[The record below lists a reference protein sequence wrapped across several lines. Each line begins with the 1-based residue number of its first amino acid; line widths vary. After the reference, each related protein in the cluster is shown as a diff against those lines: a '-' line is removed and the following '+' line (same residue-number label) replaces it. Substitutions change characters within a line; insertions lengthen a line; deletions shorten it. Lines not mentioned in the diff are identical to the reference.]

1 MGNLTKE
8 KEESLLHL
16 RIFLEVWARHRI
28 FKPISMLFN
37 RINININVL
46 LNINIKMHIHI
57 QDKALNLRCILSIT
71 KVFEHMCKRVISN
84 LWIQLHILILSR
96 RIGTQICIASS
107 IRRQD
112 IVPMSVL
119 NWSTRFKISLTTMS
133 SQSQGLPVYPMCIRI
148 RCWTIKEHLLRTKSI
163 SSKYSKKVGC

>member
-1 MGNLTKE
+1 MGNLTRE
-8 KEESLLHL
+8 REGSLPHRRRLS
-16 RIFLEVWARHRI
+16 EVQARRRT
-28 FKPISMLFN
+28 FKPILTLYN

-57 QDKALNLRCILSIT
+57 QDKALNLRGILSIT
-71 KVFEHMCKRVISN
+71 KVSEHMCKRVISN

-119 NWSTRFKISLTTMS
+119 N
-133 SQSQGLPVYPMCIRI
+133 
-148 RCWTIKEHLLRTKSI
+148 
-163 SSKYSKKVGC
+163 